1 VELQAMPLTSLKNL
15 SVVTLSLLAFSLCLS
30 PSSSIGSDSIQNL
43 EMVRG
48 SGCYRFGD
56 DETPA
61 KARRAAMTLAQEEAV
76 RRHRVFVE
84 ASSRVKNFQ
93 LDEDVVRTASAAFLQ
108 DIVIEKEERQN
119 QEICVTLTA
128 KLSPVSAEQM
138 LQQKLAAKE
147 ISQRV
152 EAALIPSKQ
161 AFGLKIWTNKD
172 QNKFIEDDRLIIYV
186 KSDRDA
192 YLKLDYFQAD
202 GKVVHLVPNIYRGQA
217 QIVGGTTYAFG
228 DDSGPDQFV
237 VKEPYGD
244 EIIKAVVSS
253 KPFDIPKD
261 AETVS
266 ESRQYLQGGLRGIKL
281 VAAESSLPLKTVSKT
296 VDEYNK
302 FWTGT
307 EKMTG
312 QASSVTPQSK

>member
-1 VELQAMPLTSLKNL
+1 MLSTCLKTM
-15 SVVTLSLLAFSLCLS
+15 SVVTSILITWALCLTPS
-30 PSSSIGSDSIQNL
+30 HSSSSDSTQTL
-43 EMVRG
+43 EVVRG

-84 ASSRVKNFQ
+84 ASTRVKNFQ

-108 DIVIEKEERQN
+108 DVIIEKEERQN
-119 QEICVTLTA
+119 QEICVRLTA
-128 KLSPVSAEQM
+128 KLSPISAEEM
-138 LQQKLAAKE
+138 LRQKIAAKE
-147 ISQRV
+147 ISQKV
-152 EAALIPSKQ
+152 ESALIPSKQ
-161 AFGLKIWTNKD
+161 AFGLKIWTNK
-172 QNKFIEDDRLIIYV
+172 NENNFIEDDRLIIYV
-186 KSDRDA
+186 KADRDA

-217 QIVGGTTYAFG
+217 QIVGGVTYAFG

-244 EIIKAVVSS
+244 EIIKALVSS
-253 KPFDIPKD
+253 KPFDIPND

-266 ESRQYLQGGLRGIKL
+266 ESRLYLKGGLRGIKL
-281 VAAESSLPLKTVSKT
+281 VAAEASLPLKTVSKT
-296 VDEYNK
+296 VDEYNT
-302 FWTGT
+302 FWAQRQQ
-307 EKMTG
+307 KSG
-312 QASSVTPQSK
+312 QANRLTP

>member
-1 VELQAMPLTSLKNL
+1 MPFTYFKPLGVVILNLLTW
-15 SVVTLSLLAFSLCLS
+15 TLLLS
-30 PSSSIGSDSIQNL
+30 PSNL
-43 EMVRG
+43 GAIASMNTLEVVRG

-61 KARRAAMTLAQEEAV
+61 KAKRAAMALAQEEAV

-84 ASSRVKNFQ
+84 ASTRVKNFQ

-108 DIVIEKEERQN
+108 DVVIEKEERQN

-128 KLSPVSAEQM
+128 KLSPISAEEM
-138 LQQKLAAKE
+138 LRQKIAAKE
-147 ISQRV
+147 ISQKV
-152 EAALIPSKQ
+152 ETALIPSKQ
-161 AFGLKIWTNKD
+161 AFGLRIWTNK
-172 QNKFIEDDRLIIYV
+172 NENNFIEDDRLIIYV

-228 DDSGPDQFV
+228 DDSGPDQFI

-253 KPFDIPKD
+253 KPFDIPDD
-261 AETVS
+261 AEAVS
-266 ESRQYLQGGLRGIKL
+266 ESRAYLQGGLRGIKL
-281 VAAESSLPLKTVSKT
+281 VAAEASLPLKTVSKT

-302 FWTGT
+302 FWTQRE
-307 EKMTG
+307 EKTG
-312 QASSVTPQSK
+312 QANRVTMPQSK

>member
-1 VELQAMPLTSLKNL
+1 MPFTYFKPLGVVILNLLTW
-15 SVVTLSLLAFSLCLS
+15 TLLLS
-30 PSSSIGSDSIQNL
+30 PSNL
-43 EMVRG
+43 GAIASMNTLEVVRG

-61 KARRAAMTLAQEEAV
+61 KAKRAAMALAQEEAV

-84 ASSRVKNFQ
+84 ASTRVKNFQ

-108 DIVIEKEERQN
+108 DVVIEKEERQN

-128 KLSPVSAEQM
+128 KLSPISAEEM
-138 LQQKLAAKE
+138 LRQKIAAKE
-147 ISQRV
+147 ISQKV
-152 EAALIPSKQ
+152 ETALIPSKQ
-161 AFGLKIWTNKD
+161 AFGLRIWTNKNEND
-172 QNKFIEDDRLIIYV
+172 FIEDDRLIIYV

-228 DDSGPDQFV
+228 DDSGPDQFI

-253 KPFDIPKD
+253 KPFDIPDD

-266 ESRQYLQGGLRGIKL
+266 ESRAYLQGGLRGIKL
-281 VAAESSLPLKTVSKT
+281 VAAEASLPLKTVSKT

-302 FWTGT
+302 FWTQRE
-307 EKMTG
+307 EKTG
-312 QASSVTPQSK
+312 QANRVTMPQSK

>member
-1 VELQAMPLTSLKNL
+1 MPFTYFKPLGVVILNLLTW
-15 SVVTLSLLAFSLCLS
+15 TLLLS
-30 PSSSIGSDSIQNL
+30 PSNL
-43 EMVRG
+43 GAIASMNTLEVVRG

-61 KARRAAMTLAQEEAV
+61 KAKRAAMALAQEEAV

-84 ASSRVKNFQ
+84 ASTRVKNFQ

-108 DIVIEKEERQN
+108 DVVIEKEERQN

-128 KLSPVSAEQM
+128 KLSPISAEEM
-138 LQQKLAAKE
+138 LRQKIAAKE
-147 ISQRV
+147 ISQKV
-152 EAALIPSKQ
+152 ETALIPSKQ
-161 AFGLKIWTNKD
+161 AFGLRIWTNKNEND
-172 QNKFIEDDRLIIYV
+172 FIEDDRLIIYV

-228 DDSGPDQFV
+228 DDSGPDQFI

-253 KPFDIPKD
+253 KPFDIPD
-261 AETVS
+261 EAETVS
-266 ESRQYLQGGLRGIKL
+266 ESRAYLQGGLRGIKL
-281 VAAESSLPLKTVSKT
+281 VAAEASLPLKTVSKT

-302 FWTGT
+302 FWTQRE
-307 EKMTG
+307 EKTG
-312 QASSVTPQSK
+312 QANRVTMPQSK

>member
-1 VELQAMPLTSLKNL
+1 MDEPMVSTYRKIL
-15 SVVTLSLLAFSLCLS
+15 SVVALNLLTWSLGLM
-30 PSSSIGSDSIQNL
+30 PSNLWASDSIQKL
-43 EMVRG
+43 EVVGG

-61 KARRAAMTLAQEEAV
+61 KAKRAAMALAQEEAI

-84 ASSRVKNFQ
+84 ASTRVKNFQ

-108 DIVIEKEERQN
+108 DVVIDKEERHN
-119 QEICVTLTA
+119 QEICVTISA
-128 KLSPVSAEQM
+128 KLSPVSTEEM
-138 LQQKLAAKE
+138 LRKKIAAKE
-147 ISQRV
+147 ISQKV
-152 EAALIPSKQ
+152 ESALIPPKQ
-161 AFGLKIWTNKD
+161 AFGLKVWTNK
-172 QNKFIEDDRLIIYV
+172 NENNFIEDDRLIIYV
-186 KSDRDA
+186 KSDRDT

-228 DDSGPDQFV
+228 DDSGPDRFI

-253 KPFDIPKD
+253 KPFDIPDD

-266 ESRQYLQGGLRGIKL
+266 ESRAYLQGGLRGIKL
-281 VAAESSLPLKTVSKT
+281 VAAEASLALKTVSKT

-302 FWTGT
+302 FSAQI
-307 EKMTG
+307 EQKSRR
-312 QASSVTPQSK
+312 ANRVTMPQ

>member
-1 VELQAMPLTSLKNL
+1 MPFTYFKKLGVVILHLLTW
-15 SVVTLSLLAFSLCLS
+15 TLLLS
-30 PSSSIGSDSIQNL
+30 PSNL
-43 EMVRG
+43 GAIASMNTLEVVRG

-61 KARRAAMTLAQEEAV
+61 KAKRAAMALAQEEAV

-84 ASSRVKNFQ
+84 ASTRVKNFQ

-108 DIVIEKEERQN
+108 DVVIEKEERQN

-128 KLSPVSAEQM
+128 KLSPISAEEM
-138 LQQKLAAKE
+138 LRQKLAAKE
-147 ISQRV
+147 ISQKV
-152 EAALIPSKQ
+152 ETALIPSKQ
-161 AFGLKIWTNKD
+161 AFGLKIWTNKKE
-172 QNKFIEDDRLIIYV
+172 NTFIEDDRLIIYV

-202 GKVVHLVPNIYRGQA
+202 GKVVHLVPNIYRGQEK
-217 QIVGGTTYAFG
+217 IIGGETYTFG
-228 DDSGPDQFV
+228 DEYSPDQFI

-253 KPFDIPKD
+253 KPFDIPNA
-261 AETVS
+261 AEAVG
-266 ESRQYLQGGLRGIKL
+266 ESRTYLQEGLRGIKL
-281 VAAESSLPLKTVSKT
+281 VAAEASLPLKTMSKN

-302 FWTGT
+302 FWTQRE
-307 EKMTG
+307 EKTG
-312 QASSVTPQSK
+312 QANRVTMPQSK

>member
-1 VELQAMPLTSLKNL
+1 MWLMRTFSIALLHLLTW
-15 SVVTLSLLAFSLCLS
+15 SLCFS
-30 PSSSIGSDSIQNL
+30 PSLFATDSGQKL

-61 KARRAAMTLAQEEAV
+61 KAKRAAMALAQEEAV

-84 ASSRVKNFQ
+84 ASTRVKNFQ

-108 DIVIEKEERQN
+108 DVVIEKEERQN

-128 KLSPVSAEQM
+128 KLSPISAEEM
-138 LQQKLAAKE
+138 LRQKIAAKE

-152 EAALIPSKQ
+152 ETALIPSKQ
-161 AFGLKIWTNKD
+161 AFGLKIWTNK
-172 QNKFIEDDRLIIYV
+172 NENNFIEEDRLIIYV

-228 DDSGPDQFV
+228 DDSGPDQFI

-253 KPFDIPKD
+253 KPFDIPDD

-266 ESRQYLQGGLRGIKL
+266 ESRAYLQGGLRGIKL
-281 VAAESSLPLKTVSKT
+281 VAAEASLPLKTVSKT

-302 FWTGT
+302 FWTQRE
-307 EKMTG
+307 EKTG
-312 QASSVTPQSK
+312 QANRVTMPQSE

>member
-1 VELQAMPLTSLKNL
+1 MLFAYLKTLGVVALTML
-15 SVVTLSLLAFSLCLS
+15 TWSLCVSPPNSLS
-30 PSSSIGSDSIQNL
+30 SDSVQKL
-43 EMVRG
+43 EVVRG

-56 DETPA
+56 EETPS

-84 ASSRVKNFQ
+84 ASTRVKNFQ

-108 DIVIEKEERQN
+108 DVVIEKEERQN
-119 QEICVTLTA
+119 QEICVTITA
-128 KLSPVSAEQM
+128 KLSPISAEEM
-138 LQQKLAAKE
+138 LRQKISAKE
-147 ISQRV
+147 ISQKV
-152 EAALIPSKQ
+152 ESALIPSKQ
-161 AFGLKIWTNKD
+161 AFGLKIWTNK
-172 QNKFIEDDRLIIYV
+172 NENNFIEDDRLIIYV
-186 KSDRDA
+186 KSDRDT

-217 QIVGGTTYAFG
+217 QIVGGVTYAFG

-253 KPFDIPKD
+253 KPFEIPNN

-266 ESRQYLQGGLRGIKL
+266 ESRLYLQGGLRGIKL
-281 VAAESSLPLKTVSKT
+281 VAAEASLPLKTVSKT

-302 FWTGT
+302 FSNQR
-307 EKMTG
+307 EQKTG
-312 QASSVTPQSK
+312 QANRVTLPQQK